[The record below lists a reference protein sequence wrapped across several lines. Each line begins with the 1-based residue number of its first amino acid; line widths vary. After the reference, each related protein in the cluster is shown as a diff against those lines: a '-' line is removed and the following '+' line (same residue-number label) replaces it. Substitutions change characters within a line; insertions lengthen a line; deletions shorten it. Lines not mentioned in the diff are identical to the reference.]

1 MKKTKIIFILFIILM
16 VIVIASVSWALF
28 TSRKQ
33 DKAKIKIGDI
43 QVDLVE
49 DWDEEDIS
57 EIGIKKYTK
66 KVYGKN
72 VKEKDAY
79 VRIRVIPIVQYL
91 YEETPEDGEAIHEW
105 RTIALPQENIK
116 VTITNSE
123 KWSKQG
129 EYYYYNEILKSG
141 ESTSE
146 LNIKWDIYELP
157 SEYAKYENVRCDVK
171 VLLEY
176 SQVSNDEWKEIFQIE
191 DLPAKVERLE
201 VE

>member
-1 MKKTKIIFILFIILM
+1 MKKKKTILM
-16 VIVIASVSWALF
+16 FCVTLIVIIIASISLALF
-28 TSRKQ
+28 TSRRQ
-33 DKAKIKIGDI
+33 ETAKVKIGDI
-43 QVDLVE
+43 QVDLIE
-49 DWDEEDIS
+49 DWDKEDVS

-79 VRIRVIPIVQYL
+79 VRIRVIPVVQYL
-91 YEETPEDGEAIHEW
+91 YEETPENGEAISEW

-116 VTITNSE
+116 ITITNDE
-123 KWSKQG
+123 KWSRQG

-146 LNIKWDIYELP
+146 INIKWDIYELP

-176 SQVSNDEWKEIFQIE
+176 SQVTNDKWKEIFQIE
-191 DLPAKVERLE
+191 DLPAKVQRLE
-201 VE
+201 VD

>member
-1 MKKTKIIFILFIILM
+1 MKKRRTLLFLGIIL
-16 VIVIASVSWALF
+16 VIIIIVSISLALF
-28 TSRKQ
+28 TSKKQ
-33 DKAKIKIGDI
+33 ETAKIKIGEI
-43 QVDLVE
+43 QVDLIE
-49 DWDEEDIS
+49 DWDEEDVS
-57 EIGIKKYTK
+57 EVGIKKYTK

-91 YEETPEDGEAIHEW
+91 YEETSENGEAIHEW
-105 RTIALPQENIK
+105 RTIALSQSNIK
-116 VTITNSE
+116 ITVTNNE

-176 SQVSNDEWKEIFQIE
+176 SQVSNDAWKKIFQIE
-191 DLPAKVERLE
+191 NLPERVQKLE

>member
-1 MKKTKIIFILFIILM
+1 MKKKKTILIVCILLM
-16 VIVIASVSWALF
+16 VIIIASVSLALF
-28 TSRKQ
+28 TSKKQ
-33 DKAKIKIGDI
+33 DTAKIKIGDI
-43 QVDLVE
+43 QVDLIE
-49 DWDEEDIS
+49 DWDEDIP

-66 KVYGKN
+66 KVCGKN

-79 VRIRVIPIVQYL
+79 VRMRFIPIVQYL
-91 YEETPEDGEAIHEW
+91 YEETPEEGEAIKEW

-116 VTITNSE
+116 ITVTNNE
-123 KWSKQG
+123 KWSRQG

-141 ESTSE
+141 QSTSE

-157 SEYAKYENVRCDVK
+157 SEYAEYENVRCDVK

-176 SQVSNDEWKEIFQIE
+176 SQVSNDAWKEIFQIE
-191 DLPAKVERLE
+191 DLPAKVQRLE